1 MKRKQ
6 KNKINIKSNSG
17 FTMADLIAA
26 LTIFMIFTGVICGLF
41 YSAYKVSL
49 ETKLSSTA
57 LSYAIAILE
66 DIDKISYD
74 DVINGMET
82 KYIRKFSIAEGFNL
96 SLEVT
101 NYNEGTTKEDLIK
114 KVKLTISYNIS
125 GQNQE
130 IVINKMK
137 MKEIP

>member
-26 LTIFMIFTGVICGLF
+26 LTIFTIFTGIICGLF

-57 LSYAIAILE
+57 LRILSSFVSF
-66 DIDKISYD
+66 KFVRFAR
-74 DVINGMET
+74 DVC
-82 KYIRKFSIAEGFNL
+82 
-96 SLEVT
+96 
-101 NYNEGTTKEDLIK
+101 
-114 KVKLTISYNIS
+114 
-125 GQNQE
+125 
-130 IVINKMK
+130 
-137 MKEIP
+137 